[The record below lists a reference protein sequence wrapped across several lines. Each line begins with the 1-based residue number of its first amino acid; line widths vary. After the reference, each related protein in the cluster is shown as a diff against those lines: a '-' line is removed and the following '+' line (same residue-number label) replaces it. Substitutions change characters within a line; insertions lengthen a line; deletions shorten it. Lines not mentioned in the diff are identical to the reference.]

1 MQVLFTLSD
10 EGKRSGENDFESI
23 IQKLFQTL
31 IPRCIKMKK
40 LILFTGIIVYVFFAV
55 SIFLDRPERV
65 SDSSVVQMSATQ
77 QSLADE
83 TPETL
88 YIVKISDGRVAV
100 EDNRTGELV
109 TKTDTLVSVLPKS
122 DRKQLKKGIAAR
134 SEREVRT
141 ILEDLCS

>member
-1 MQVLFTLSD
+1 
-10 EGKRSGENDFESI
+10 
-23 IQKLFQTL
+23 
-31 IPRCIKMKK
+31 MKK